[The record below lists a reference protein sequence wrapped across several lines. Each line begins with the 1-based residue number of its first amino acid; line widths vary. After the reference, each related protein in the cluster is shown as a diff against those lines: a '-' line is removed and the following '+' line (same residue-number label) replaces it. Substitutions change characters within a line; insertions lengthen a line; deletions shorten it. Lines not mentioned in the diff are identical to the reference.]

1 MKNSSFRS
9 RRQLP
14 LAILLLLAAGLAFV
28 SPCAAV
34 GALAVALLVLL
45 WPGAASSA
53 GDLAKIDALLK
64 KVGRGELLARLPHA
78 MADPTLEAIRVNLN
92 SVLDQT
98 ETAFREILG
107 ALQAS
112 SAGIAGRRLQF
123 A

>member
-1 MKNSSFRS
+1 MKNSSLPFS
-9 RRQLP
+9 RQLV
-14 LAILLLLAAGLAFV
+14 LAVLLLVAAGAAFV
-28 SPCAAV
+28 SPWAALAAV
-34 GALAVALLVLL
+34 VPGLLVLF
-45 WPGAASSA
+45 WPAPASANELTKIDNLLRQTGS
-53 GDLAKIDALLK
+53 GDL
-64 KVGRGELLARLPHA
+64 VGRLPHA
-78 MADPTLEAIRVNLN
+78 MNDPTLEAIRVNLN